1 LANITAI
8 TQPNGYSAP
17 KWSPDG
23 KKILF
28 TKLNY
33 TGLFVLDLITKQ
45 IDTLNMLRGAG
56 FNAAW
61 SSDGKSI
68 FYKHKTP
75 DKYKKYKSYTEVKS
89 ITIITRG
96 NYSPL

>member
-28 TKLNY
+28 T
-33 TGLFVLDLITKQ
+33 
-45 IDTLNMLRGAG
+45 
-56 FNAAW
+56 
-61 SSDGKSI
+61 
-68 FYKHKTP
+68 
-75 DKYKKYKSYTEVKS
+75 
-89 ITIITRG
+89 
-96 NYSPL
+96 